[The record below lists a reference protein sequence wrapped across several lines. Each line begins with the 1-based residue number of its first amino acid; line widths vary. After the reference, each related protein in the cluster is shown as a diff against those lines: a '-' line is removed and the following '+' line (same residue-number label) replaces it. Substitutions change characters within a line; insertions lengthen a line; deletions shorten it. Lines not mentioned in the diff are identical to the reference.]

1 MPSYKQVFYTAIN
14 NSPVA
19 ISITK
24 QEMPM
29 EQYVQMISQ
38 DVAYKMR
45 KLVDIMEGRP
55 GPSIQFSTF
64 RRVQDDLRS

>member
-55 GPSIQFSTF
+55 VTIDPILDFPAGA
-64 RRVQDDLRS
+64 R